1 MQLEML
7 TTTALCKLLR
17 YFDPTGISSYPDVY
31 YAYKDMVAGKGSATN
46 LGLNI
51 LGALPVIGK
60 AKTIFRMAKLN
71 RVGKPTVGLIKA
83 MDGVASI
90 TSSINKVTGAP
101 VAYARTLS
109 GSSNRV
115 VRGASYLAKGA
126 DNISTNLAKKLRP
139 TGEKYSY
146 KVITNS
152 DYKT

>member
-1 MQLEML
+1 
-7 TTTALCKLLR
+7 
-17 YFDPTGISSYPDVY
+17 
-31 YAYKDMVAGKGSATN
+31 
-46 LGLNI
+46 
-51 LGALPVIGK
+51 
-60 AKTIFRMAKLN
+60 MAKLN

-139 TGEKYSY
+139 TGENSY